1 MGKVILIVEDDPKS
15 LELTQAVIE
24 SSGYSTIAAI
34 DGEQGVKLARD
45 KKPDLILMDIMMPKM
60 DGYAACHAIK
70 IDKLTREIPVIMLTA
85 AGYELNKKL
94 AQNMGASGYVT
105 KPFNIE
111 ELKGMINQYLPS
123 P

>member
-24 SSGYSTIAAI
+24 ASGYSTIAAI

-111 ELKGMINQYLPS
+111 ELQGIINQYLPS

>member
-15 LELTQAVIE
+15 LELTQAIIE
-24 SSGYSTIAAI
+24 ASGYSTIAAI

-60 DGYAACHAIK
+60 DGYTACHAIK
-70 IDKLTREIPVIMLTA
+70 TDKLTREIPVIMLTA

-94 AQNMGASGYVT
+94 AQKIGASGYVT

-111 ELKGMINQYLPS
+111 ELQRIINQYLPS

>member
-15 LELTQAVIE
+15 LELTRDVIE
-24 SSGYSTIAAI
+24 ASGYSTISAI

-60 DGYAACHAIK
+60 DGYTACHAIK
-70 IDKLTREIPVIMLTA
+70 MDELIKEIPVIMLTA
-85 AGYELNKKL
+85 AGYELNKKF
-94 AQNMGASGYVT
+94 AQNMGASGYIT

-111 ELKGMINQYLPS
+111 ELQGIINQYLPS

>member
-15 LELTQAVIE
+15 LELTRDVIE
-24 SSGYSTIAAI
+24 ASGYSTVAAI

-60 DGYAACHAIK
+60 DGYTACRAIK

-111 ELKGMINQYLPS
+111 ELKGIINQYLPS

>member
-24 SSGYSTIAAI
+24 ASGYSTIAAI

-111 ELKGMINQYLPS
+111 ELQGIINEYLPS

>member
-24 SSGYSTIAAI
+24 AAGYTTITAI

-60 DGYAACHAIK
+60 DGYTACHAIK

-85 AGYELNKKL
+85 TGYELNKKL
-94 AQNMGASGYVT
+94 AQDIGASG
-105 KPFNIE
+105 
-111 ELKGMINQYLPS
+111 
-123 P
+123 

>member
-15 LELTQAVIE
+15 LELARVVLE
-24 SSGYSTIAAI
+24 ASGYSTIAAV

-60 DGYAACHAIK
+60 DGYTACHAIK

-85 AGYELNKKL
+85 TGYELNKKL

-105 KPFNIE
+105 KPFDIE
-111 ELKGMINQYLPS
+111 ELQRVISQHLQS
-123 P
+123 T

>member
-1 MGKVILIVEDDPKS
+1 MRKVILIVEDDPNS
-15 LELTQAVIE
+15 LELTRTVIE
-24 SSGYSTIAAI
+24 ASGYSTIAAI

-60 DGYAACHAIK
+60 DGYAACYAIK

-111 ELKGMINQYLPS
+111 ELQGIINQYLPS